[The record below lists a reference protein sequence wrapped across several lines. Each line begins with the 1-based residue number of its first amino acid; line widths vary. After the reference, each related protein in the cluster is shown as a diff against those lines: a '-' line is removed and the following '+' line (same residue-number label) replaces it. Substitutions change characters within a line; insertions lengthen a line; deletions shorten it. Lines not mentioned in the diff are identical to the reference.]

1 LSEKARALGRP
12 QLEIYADDVKCGHGA
27 TIGMLDQNALF
38 YMQQRGIGIKEA
50 RLLLLQAFSAEVL
63 ENIELPALSDRLHLL
78 IEKRLHGEEM
88 QCAGCRK

>member
-1 LSEKARALGRP
+1 
-12 QLEIYADDVKCGHGA
+12 
-27 TIGMLDQNALF
+27 
-38 YMQQRGIGIKEA
+38 
-50 RLLLLQAFSAEVL
+50 LQAFSAEVL